1 MAALW
6 PPCWFL
12 YVSLDHVNFLR
23 SSLESSLSKNCA
35 RTWSVKFVISKR
47 WRNTDN
53 IGKIKQR
60 VTEHACIYL
69 EPFVLYLIDIPTWY
83 RAQGILTRFPWPF
96 PDLFGCPEKRRKKK
110 RNGEWTPRRRNSRGE
125 IGSTPVYVTC
135 LNFLQACHVSVSI
148 TAAIVLVVLFFIFAI
163 PSIKTFWKTTRDM
176 LFQSYLELQRL
187 FSFGEHIVLLEK
199 KHG

>member
-1 MAALW
+1 MAQLRRRCLVFIIMAALW

-69 EPFVLYLIDIPTWY
+69 EPFVLYLIDIPT
-83 RAQGILTRFPWPF
+83 
-96 PDLFGCPEKRRKKK
+96 
-110 RNGEWTPRRRNSRGE
+110 
-125 IGSTPVYVTC
+125 
-135 LNFLQACHVSVSI
+135 
-148 TAAIVLVVLFFIFAI
+148 
-163 PSIKTFWKTTRDM
+163 
-176 LFQSYLELQRL
+176 
-187 FSFGEHIVLLEK
+187 
-199 KHG
+199 